1 MPAVRRPGLA
11 RIAAVALCLFATAVA
26 TSPAR
31 AQPDSTTRKPF
42 SLTAHRLDRC
52 DSYLVIETSA
62 SRVSLSDS
70 DWLDSHL
77 LSHSLGLMT
86 NVNANWAV
94 GGVAEL
100 HLLRGHPKLAPAVRA
115 RRWFGREQSVEL
127 SVGYVPG
134 VSEGIFG
141 PVASVRYAP
150 IPQFHVQA
158 GVCRL
163 HEPTFFNILQDSRP
177 DEDRTLGFAGI
188 GLSGAGGAAFWTVEA
203 IALAS
208 LPFAVSRME

>member
-1 MPAVRRPGLA
+1 MSTAHPHRLV
-11 RIAAVALCLFATAVA
+11 RIAITLLCLLAACFA

-31 AQPDSTTRKPF
+31 AQPDSTARKAF
-42 SLTAHRLDRC
+42 VLTAHRLDRC
-52 DSYLVIETSA
+52 DRYLVLETSL
-62 SRVSLSDS
+62 SRVSVADS

-86 NVNANWAV
+86 NVNANWAI

-134 VSEGIFG
+134 VSEGVFG

-188 GLSGAGGAAFWTVEA
+188 GLSGAGGAVVWTVEA
-203 IALAS
+203 IALAG
-208 LPFAVSRME
+208 LLFAVSQME